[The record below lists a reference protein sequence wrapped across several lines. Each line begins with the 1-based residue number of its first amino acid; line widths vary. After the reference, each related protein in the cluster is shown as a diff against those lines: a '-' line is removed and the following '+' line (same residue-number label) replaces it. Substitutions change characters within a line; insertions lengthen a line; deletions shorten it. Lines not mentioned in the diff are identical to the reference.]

1 MNIKSQNPPGFFM
14 QKTSRRSLSQ
24 ASHEVLIVI
33 QCMHACIHAY
43 MNVVLKM
50 DE

>member
-14 QKTSRRSLSQ
+14 QKTSSRSLSQ
-24 ASHEVLIVI
+24 ASHEVLIEV
-33 QCMHACIHAY
+33 QCMHTCIHAY
-43 MNVVLKM
+43 MNVVLKI

>member
-1 MNIKSQNPPGFFM
+1 MNIKSQNPPGFLM
-14 QKTSRRSLSQ
+14 KKTSRWSLSQ
-24 ASHEVLIVI
+24 ASHEVLIEV
-33 QCMHACIHAY
+33 QCMHTCIHVC